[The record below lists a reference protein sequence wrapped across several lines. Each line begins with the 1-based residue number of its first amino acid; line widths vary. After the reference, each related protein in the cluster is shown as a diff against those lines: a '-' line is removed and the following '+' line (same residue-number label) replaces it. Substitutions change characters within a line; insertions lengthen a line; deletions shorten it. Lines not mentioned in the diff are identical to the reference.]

1 MPTIKRG
8 KKVQIIIQ
16 KKSKFIDLRRIAKNN
31 VDVLNGVLMTDDFKG
46 YKSMK
51 VFITYRIIIV
61 QSNMLMGLLIPML
74 LLKSTL
80 KFINPKYYNHN

>member
-31 VDVLNGVLMTDDFKG
+31 VDVLNGVLMANDFKG
-46 YKSMK
+46 YKQIK
-51 VFITYRIIIV
+51 GF
-61 QSNMLMGLLIPML
+61 LISFNINDSA
-74 LLKSTL
+74 KQYVNG
-80 KFINPKYYNHN
+80 FINTNVAT